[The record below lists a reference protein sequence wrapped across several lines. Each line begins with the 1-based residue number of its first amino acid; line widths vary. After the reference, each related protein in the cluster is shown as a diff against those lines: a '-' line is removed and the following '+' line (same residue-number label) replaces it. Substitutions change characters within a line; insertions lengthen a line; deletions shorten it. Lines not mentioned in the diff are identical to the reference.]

1 MKYSSSMHISV
12 ITVTYNPGNL
22 LEPTMQSV
30 LEQVGV
36 RVDYVVVDGA
46 SKDGTVERLRA
57 FGEKV
62 QGEQARGER
71 VQGELVQG
79 CSLNYRWVSEPDKG
93 LYDAMN
99 KGLAMATGDYVLF
112 LNAGDTLA
120 HPRVLEDL
128 WAEAPG
134 AGAYYG
140 QAMVV
145 ESVGGREL
153 GLRKPLPPSRLDSRS
168 LRFGMVVCH
177 QAFIVG
183 RVWAKPYDLQYKICA
198 DIDWMIRS
206 LQTLEAAKVP
216 VHFAD
221 RVLVQFLDGGLSSQR
236 RKAAWKERYRIFG
249 RHYGALNNLAN
260 HVWIVLRY
268 VLRRFV
274 PNFG

>member
-1 MKYSSSMHISV
+1 
-12 ITVTYNPGNL
+12 
-22 LEPTMQSV
+22 MQSV

-57 FGEKV
+57 FGEQV
-62 QGEQARGER
+62 QGEQAQGER
-71 VQGELVQG
+71 VQGELVQGELVQG
-79 CSLNYRWVSEPDKG
+79 CSLNYRWVSEPDQG

-128 WAEAPG
+128 WAEAPR

-183 RVWAKPYDLQYKICA
+183 RAWAKPYDLQYKICA

>member
-1 MKYSSSMHISV
+1 MHISV
-12 ITVTYNPGNL
+12 ITVTYNPGDL

-46 SKDGTVERLRA
+46 SKDGTAERLRA
-57 FGEKV
+57 FGEQV
-62 QGEQARGER
+62 QGEQAQGERVQGER
-71 VQGELVQG
+71 VQGELVHG
-79 CSLNYRWVSEPDKG
+79 GSLTYRWVSEPDRG

-183 RVWAKPYDLQYKICA
+183 RAWAKPYDLQYKICA

-216 VHFAD
+216 IHFAD

-236 RKAAWKERYRIFG
+236 RKAAWKERYRIFE
-249 RHYGALNNLAN
+249 RHYGPWNNLAN
-260 HVWIVLRY
+260 HVWIVFRY

-274 PNFG
+274 PNFA

>member
-1 MKYSSSMHISV
+1 MKHSGSMHISV
-12 ITVTYNPGNL
+12 ITVTYNPGDL

-46 SKDGTVERLRA
+46 SKDGTAERLRA

-62 QGEQARGER
+62 QGGS
-71 VQGELVQG
+71 LV
-79 CSLNYRWVSEPDKG
+79 YRWVSEPDRG

-153 GLRKPLPPSRLDSRS
+153 GLRKPLPPSLLDSRS

-183 RVWAKPYDLQYKICA
+183 RAWAKPYDLQYKICA

>member
-1 MKYSSSMHISV
+1 MKHSVSMHISV
-12 ITVTYNPGNL
+12 ITVTYNPGDL

-30 LEQVGV
+30 LGQVGV

-62 QGEQARGER
+62 HGER
-71 VQGELVQG
+71 VQGERVQG
-79 CSLNYRWVSEPDKG
+79 ERVHGGSLTYRWVSEPDRG

-128 WAEAPG
+128 WTEAPE

-198 DIDWMIRS
+198 DIDWMIRT
-206 LQTLEAAKVP
+206 LQALEAAKVL
-216 VHFAD
+216 VYFAD
-221 RVLVQFLDGGLSSQR
+221 QVLVQFLDGGLSSQR
-236 RKAAWKERYRIFG
+236 RKAAWMERYRIFE
-249 RHYGALNNLAN
+249 RHYGAWNNLAN

>member
-1 MKYSSSMHISV
+1 MKHSGSMHISV
-12 ITVTYNPGNL
+12 ITVTYNPGDL

-46 SKDGTVERLRA
+46 SKDGTAERLRA

-62 QGEQARGER
+62 QG
-71 VQGELVQG
+71 VSLV
-79 CSLNYRWVSEPDKG
+79 YRWVSEPDRG

-120 HPRVLEDL
+120 HSRVLADL
-128 WAEAPG
+128 WTEAPG

-183 RVWAKPYDLQYKICA
+183 RAWAKPYDLQYKICA

-216 VHFAD
+216 IHFAD

-236 RKAAWKERYRIFG
+236 RKAAWKERYRIFE
-249 RHYGALNNLAN
+249 RHYGPWNNLAN